1 MKRWLQFIV
10 LLLAVLAPQVWGYT
24 PSRGPVLRESSFDPV
39 WNLAD
44 ASGYSFCGGDPVNR
58 FDADGRVGK
67 AVGQFAADTSSSLG
81 QLVCDAYYSIGYA
94 LVCPVSAQSAQRWY
108 GGSAQR
114 FAGTVAG
121 TAQMIYDVAALASY
135 GLFSPFAPEEA
146 YNAYGGAIERLEQRL
161 PVFYGGSGQSA
172 AVTRPEP
179 CLPTAPKTQLS
190 LPAPKQPVALL
201 PEAAESLAA
210 KTGLTTPGNVPLGFT
225 RVELP
230 AGSFVN
236 RVYDSSCVPGKSQ
249 LFGQS
254 FCPGA
259 GLPTDAAYAI
269 TTRGLNP
276 ALNNAQL
283 GAVFRVSQNITVY

>member
-1 MKRWLQFIV
+1 MKRSVPV
-10 LLLAVLAPQVWGYT
+10 LFLLFAVLAPQAWGYA
-24 PSRGPVLRESSFDPV
+24 PSPLESGIAPVMEQSIYREHTFQTGERTGPLVPWESILYNP
-39 WNLAD
+39 N
-44 ASGYSFCGGDPVNR
+44 
-58 FDADGRVGK
+58 
-67 AVGQFAADTSSSLG
+67 
-81 QLVCDAYYSIGYA
+81 QLVCSRYWRVTEPTGEYFSYVRDTRLGGPLAD
-94 LVCPVSAQSAQRWY
+94 PNY
-108 GGSAQR
+108 G
-114 FAGTVAG
+114 
-121 TAQMIYDVAALASY
+121 ASTWTPITRTEVEQ
-135 GLFSPFAPEEA
+135 GQ
-146 YNAYGGAIERLEQRL
+146 RLEFL
-161 PVFYGGSGQSA
+161 AAVPVMLLYLDSA
-172 AVTRPEP
+172 GAVVEVEAGANLKPTAVTRPEP